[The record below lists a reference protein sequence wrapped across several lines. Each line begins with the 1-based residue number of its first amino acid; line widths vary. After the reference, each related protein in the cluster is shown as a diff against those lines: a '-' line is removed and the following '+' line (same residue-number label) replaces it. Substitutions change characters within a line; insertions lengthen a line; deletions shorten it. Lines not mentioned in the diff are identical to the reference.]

1 MMVEGNERWRTRMIR
16 CECWLSTHSELSN
29 PLDLIFVSQ
38 LTPSILLLLSSS
50 IIPSSQS
57 FLSSFLSI
65 LSYPTLPYPIL
76 SYSMKW
82 NEAKLSQVKLSQVK
96 SVVWIN
102 STWHFND
109 WSTLN
114 SLHPSHRCRFYR
126 FYRFCRFNDSVVLML
141 HLLQNAIPK
150 LPCSTNTSWPWT
162 LLFSRFTSK
171 TWSLIKEVPYQHF
184 RFHFRFQTKTKTKT
198 ITLYPNQP
206 KPLAEPFQTK
216 TLILTITIT
225 FTDHHRLY
233 YTRLES
239 TMTNHPSF
247 DPFGLTTIPT

>member
-1 MMVEGNERWRTRMIR
+1 
-16 CECWLSTHSELSN
+16 
-29 PLDLIFVSQ
+29 
-38 LTPSILLLLSSS
+38 
-50 IIPSSQS
+50 
-57 FLSSFLSI
+57 
-65 LSYPTLPYPIL
+65 
-76 SYSMKW
+76 MKW
-82 NEAKLSQVKLSQVK
+82 SEAKLSQVK

-141 HLLQNAIPK
+141 HLLQNDIPK

-198 ITLYPNQP
+198 KTKTITLYPNQP

-216 TLILTITIT
+216 TLANQNPYPNHYHHRPSQTITDYTI
-225 FTDHHRLY
+225 LY
-233 YTRLES
+233 YTGVY
-239 TMTNHPSF
+239 H
-247 DPFGLTTIPT
+247 D